1 MAMKGHPSGSPCR
14 GTFILPSAAPDNG
27 APGFT
32 GPRDPGS
39 VRPRAGRRLPGAL
52 WFCLG
57 VMLGSWSLAALA
69 EAIAPAEWRE
79 RVLGVTEVPRG
90 LVVVLG
96 DADGRC
102 GAELITGTDYLV
114 YTQCRSADETRAARE
129 KAHAAGGL
137 GRRMTV
143 GEGAPDRL
151 NLADNLADAVL
162 VLAAPVPPEAEL
174 QRVLRPGGRAWLPDG
189 RTLGKPRA
197 DGEDDWTHPYHGP
210 DNNPV
215 SQDRVIAAPY
225 LTQFLADPRYAPLPQ
240 VAVAAGGRM
249 FKAFGHIAFKEREE
263 ALLNTLVAFNG
274 YNGTLLWQRAIPPA
288 LMVHRNTLIATDDRV
303 FFGDDRSCKVYAA
316 ATGEP
321 LDEITVPDGMAD
333 GTFWKWMAIE
343 DGLLFAL
350 VGEQEQRDPTIRLRR
365 DLHGW
370 PWSPLSPGFNQP
382 EHVWGYGRTLV
393 AIDVASKQ
401 VRWAHHED
409 QPIDSRA
416 LCMKAGRL
424 YAFRFG
430 EYLVALDTMTGR
442 ELWRRTPQ
450 DAPELYAAF
459 GPYLDRQDWRTNWR
473 TTAYARCTDQ
483 AIYFAGPAI
492 GRLIAVSARDGSL
505 LWDHPSSNYQLIVR
519 RDAVYGLSGQ
529 IDSDVSRV
537 FDPLTGE
544 VLEELKLGRRA
555 CTRPTA
561 CDEAIFFRAS
571 GGSVR
576 LDVKNDEAGLISP
589 MRAQCQDGVTIANG
603 MLYWWPSVCDC
614 NLTLYGVTALGA
626 AGTFDFQPVN
636 QPTRRLLSVAPPA
649 LEQPLLPEPG
659 DWPVYRG
666 NPRGTATS
674 SATLSPR
681 GAPAWRL
688 SLGESVRPSAP
699 TAAGGLVFLGASDG
713 TVRACRAQNGEVVW
727 TAFTGGPVLYPP
739 TIAEGRAYVGSGDG
753 HVYCFEAGSG
763 RLLWRFRVAP
773 VDRFIPVY
781 GRLQSTWPAAS
792 GVVVRDGTAYAA
804 AGIVNYDGTYLVALD
819 AKTGEVRWENNES
832 GHLDPE
838 ARSGV
843 SVQGHLMLDGDRLYL
858 PGGNAVSPAVYD
870 AATGR
875 CLNDPG
881 LLHQTVNNH
890 VPASI
895 GPRGSELY
903 FLEDDIRVSDK
914 PLYAHPDF
922 AVQDDSV
929 LRKTLVASVGD
940 RDLLWVN
947 NDRVLCF
954 ERIEEDRLERLRAAW
969 GNPKVPGADPV
980 WTQTCAGSRA
990 FAAGRNA
997 VAVAVEG
1004 AVQVFSLADGRPLWR
1019 VNVPGSA
1026 VPWGM
1031 AVDREGR
1038 VLVSLEQGEVLCLA
1052 GAGAALAQQ

>member
-1 MAMKGHPSGSPCR
+1 MKEKRCSPSHPSPAVGWSSHPVPALRPAARR
-14 GTFILPSAAPDNG
+14 GPLCGWLPAAACCVGLFAGGLSALHA
-27 APGFT
+27 
-32 GPRDPGS
+32 DP
-39 VRPRAGRRLPGAL
+39 VT
-52 WFCLG
+52 
-57 VMLGSWSLAALA
+57 
-69 EAIAPAEWRE
+69 PAQWRQ
-79 RVLGVTEVPRG
+79 RVLEVTGVPRG

-96 DADGRC
+96 DAGERI
-102 GAELITGTDYLV
+102 GQGLIEGTGYQL
-114 YTQCRSADETRAARE
+114 YTQRVSVGEVRAARE
-129 KAHAAGGL
+129 AAHAAGWL

-143 GEGAPDRL
+143 GEGPVDRL

-162 VLAAPVPPEAEL
+162 VLAAPAPPAAEL

-189 RTLGKPRA
+189 TVLGKSRP

-215 SQDRVIAAPY
+215 SEDRVIAAPY

-263 ALLNTLVAFNG
+263 GLLNTLAAFNG
-274 YNGTLLWQRAIPPA
+274 YNGTLLWQREIPPA
-288 LMVHRNTLIATDDRV
+288 LMVHRNTLIATAERV
-303 FFGDDRSCKVYAA
+303 FFGDDRSCQIYAA

-321 LDEITVPDGMAD
+321 LDEIRVPDGVAE
-333 GTFWKWMAIE
+333 GTFWKWMALE
-343 DGLLFAL
+343 DGVLFAL

-401 VRWAHHED
+401 VRWAHREER
-409 QPIDSRA
+409 PIDSRA
-416 LCMKAGRL
+416 LCLKAGRL

-430 EYLVALDTMTGR
+430 EYLVALEAATGR
-442 ELWRRTPQ
+442 ELWRRTP
-450 DAPELYAAF
+450 DNAPDLYRAF

-492 GRLIAVSARDGSL
+492 GRLIAVSTRDGAL
-505 LWDHPSSNYQLIVR
+505 LWDHPSDNYQLIVR

-544 VLEELKLGRRA
+544 VLDELKLGRRA

-626 AGTFDFQPVN
+626 AGSFDFQPSGG
-636 QPTRRLLSVAPPA
+636 PADRLQTTGRGT
-649 LEQPLLPEPG
+649 LEKPLVTAEN

-666 NPRGTATS
+666 NARGTVTS
-674 SATLSPR
+674 AAALPAGGSV
-681 GAPAWRL
+681 AWRVQ
-688 SLGESVRPSAP
+688 LGEGVRPTAP
-699 TAAGGLVFLGASDG
+699 TAAGGLVFFGGSDG
-713 TVRACRAQNGEVVW
+713 VVRSCRADNGEAVW

-739 TIAEGRAYVGSGDG
+739 AISAGCAYVGSGDG
-753 HVYCFEAGSG
+753 HVYCYEAASG
-763 RLLWRFRVAP
+763 RLRWRFRAAP
-773 VDRFIPVY
+773 IERFIPVY
-781 GRLQSTWPAAS
+781 GQLQSTWPAAG
-792 GVVVRDGTAYAA
+792 GVAIHDGTVYAA
-804 AGIVNYDGTYLVALD
+804 AGIVNYDGTHVVALD
-819 AKTGEVRWENNES
+819 AGTGEVRWENNQS

-843 SVQGHLMLDGDRLYL
+843 SVQGHLMLEGDRLYL

-870 AATGR
+870 LATGR
-875 CLNDPG
+875 CLSDPG
-881 LLHQTVNNH
+881 LLRQTINNN
-890 VPASI
+890 VPASVC
-895 GPRGSELY
+895 PRGSELY
-903 FLEDDIRVSDK
+903 FIEGDVHVSDK
-914 PLYAHPDF
+914 PLYAHPDYP
-922 AVQDDSV
+922 VQDDSV
-929 LRKTLVASVGD
+929 LRKTLVASTSG

-947 NDRVLCF
+947 NEQVLCY
-954 ERIEEDRLERLRAAW
+954 ERIESDRSERLRATW
-969 GNPKVPGADPV
+969 GKPKVPGADPV
-980 WTQTCAGSRA
+980 WAQPCAGSRA

-997 VAVAVEG
+997 VAVAVDG
-1004 AVQVFSLADGRPLWR
+1004 AVQAFALADGRPLWR
-1019 VNVPGSA
+1019 VDTRGSA

-1031 AVDREGR
+1031 AVDRDGR
-1038 VLVSLEQGEVLCLA
+1038 VLVSLEGGEVMGIA
-1052 GAGAALAQQ
+1052 GGGAALARR